1 MTGLVS
7 FLFILAQT
15 FITLD
20 QALEIALSEN
30 VAVKVA
36 DKEIERSEYAKR
48 GTYAS
53 LFPKIDGSAAFQR
66 TIEKQVMYMDFD
78 MSSIM
83 GGGSGTGT
91 GSGSAGTGSSSSSSS
106 SSKKDGMEV
115 GRWNTFSAG
124 VTASMPIVN
133 LQLWESMKISG
144 QDVELAVEKARSS
157 RLDMVSQVKNAF
169 YAVLLAT
176 RSIRTSTIMPW
187 LIMNAPK

>member
-20 QALEIALSEN
+20 QALEIALN

-83 GGGSGTGT
+83 GGGSGTG
-91 GSGSAGTGSSSSSSS
+91 SSSSSSS

-115 GRWNTFSAG
+115 GRWNTFSAYRESAALG
-124 VTASMPIVN
+124 EYEN
-133 LQLWESMKISG
+133 LRTGCGIGSGESQK
-144 QDVELAVEKARSS
+144 
-157 RLDMVSQVKNAF
+157 
-169 YAVLLAT
+169 
-176 RSIRTSTIMPW
+176 
-187 LIMNAPK
+187 

>member
-83 GGGSGTGT
+83 G
-91 GSGSAGTGSSSSSSS
+91 SGSAGTGSSSGSSSS
-106 SSKKDGMEV
+106 SSS
-115 GRWNTFSAG
+115 FSED
-124 VTASMPIVN
+124 I
-133 LQLWESMKISG
+133 LMKY
-144 QDVELAVEKARSS
+144 LAPNRYSFLV
-157 RLDMVSQVKNAF
+157 V
-169 YAVLLAT
+169 
-176 RSIRTSTIMPW
+176 
-187 LIMNAPK
+187 